1 MTLSER
7 IIEAGAQAA
16 EAYLHLRADLA
27 APINYH
33 DLASAVEVAMVKT
46 LLEAGPSKAMID
58 AGCIDKEDVN
68 SDDIFSAML
77 RALLSE
83 LEGKEGA

>member
-16 EAYLHLRADLA
+16 ETYLHLRADLA

-58 AGCIDKEDVN
+58 ACETLGGVW
-68 SDDIFSAML
+68 DDETWECGL
-77 RALLSE
+77 RALRSE
-83 LEGKEGA
+83 LDCKEGA

>member
-7 IIEAGAQAA
+7 IIEAMARGISRAEVGDEGCWEVCMPAA
-16 EAYLHLRADLA
+16 RAAFIICFNMLLKIGPSAPMIKAWYDASSASAKADLD
-27 APINYH
+27 P
-33 DLASAVEVAMVKT
+33 
-46 LLEAGPSKAMID
+46 
-58 AGCIDKEDVN
+58 
-68 SDDIFSAML
+68 ML